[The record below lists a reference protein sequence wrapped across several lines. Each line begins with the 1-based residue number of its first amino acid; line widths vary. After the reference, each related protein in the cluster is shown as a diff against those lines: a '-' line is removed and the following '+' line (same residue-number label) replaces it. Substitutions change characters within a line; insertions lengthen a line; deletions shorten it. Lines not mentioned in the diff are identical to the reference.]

1 MKPKEKEL
9 LSLLYQNQN
18 RFLTGRELAQALHIS
33 ERTVRSYIRRMEPV
47 ITENGGEILAKQG
60 NGYRLLLRRPV
71 QFAVLAGTPGTE
83 TTRKT
88 AQTPDSAQERR
99 RYLMQRLLLNGET
112 LQAEET
118 AERLYVSTSTLK
130 KELYQLRGML
140 DEYGLVFD
148 SGPAGISIHGD
159 ETSKR
164 ALIRLYV
171 STSTLKKE
179 LYQLRGMLDEYGLV
193 FDSGPAGISIHG
205 DETSKRALIMDYFFR
220 SSTFNSI
227 QEYMDH
233 SGYFDDIPT
242 EQLLRMVLDESRQFG
257 IRLSDIMV
265 QNVLLHLALSVKRM
279 QAGLRPEHAVLP
291 PAFEQSSEYQASSAI
306 FRRLSGMTGGEY
318 PAEEVSYLAL
328 HLSGKGSW
336 ATRQPAQGEHLEQE
350 VKTVLSQLAEDDV
363 MQLDED
369 PQLVSSLLEHL
380 RPMVV
385 RLMRGLPQ
393 KNPLTQDI
401 LRDQPDLMK
410 VIRKYFGAMPCLR
423 RYDIDDDEW
432 AYLALHI
439 MAALERQKEKRKLQ
453 VLVVCAT
460 GYGSSQLLKSR
471 LMKHFSDSLYLALHI
486 MAALERQKEKRKLQV
501 LVVCATGYGSSQ
513 LLKSRLMKHFSD
525 SLHIVTETGYYEMSD
540 DILQGIDLIISS
552 VNIGPVIFGVP
563 FIHVSVFLGEEDV
576 QNIQRFD
583 DILQGIDLI
592 ISSVNIGP
600 VIFGVPFIH
609 VSVFLG
615 EEDVQNIQRFIDQ
628 EKAGPEK
635 KEPAAARPAS
645 KSQKEIFDCYFSEED
660 FRVYK
665 GHPERDQVLS
675 DLVETLACY
684 EKDSFADHMREQIR
698 LRSQMGSLVFSDTIA
713 VPHPA
718 VPLSKVARLAL
729 ALIPEGMY
737 WNESHPAIRFVFL
750 MSPSY
755 VENRNLPKVTG
766 AIVSLMEEPVLQEQI
781 LQEQSESHPAI
792 RFVFLMSP
800 SYVENRNLP
809 KVTGAIVSLMEEP
822 VLQEQILQEQSFD
835 VFGRILGSLI
845 ETA

>member
-118 AERLYVSTSTLK
+118 AE
-130 KELYQLRGML
+130 Q
-140 DEYGLVFD
+140 
-148 SGPAGISIHGD
+148 
-159 ETSKR
+159 
-164 ALIRLYV
+164 LYV

-471 LMKHFSDSLYLALHI
+471 LMKHFSDSL
-486 MAALERQKEKRKLQV
+486 
-501 LVVCATGYGSSQ
+501 
-513 LLKSRLMKHFSD
+513 
-525 SLHIVTETGYYEMSD
+525 HIVTETGYYEMS
-540 DILQGIDLIISS
+540 
-552 VNIGPVIFGVP
+552 
-563 FIHVSVFLGEEDV
+563 
-576 QNIQRFD
+576 D

-781 LQEQSESHPAI
+781 LQEQS
-792 RFVFLMSP
+792 
-800 SYVENRNLP
+800 
-809 KVTGAIVSLMEEP
+809 
-822 VLQEQILQEQSFD
+822 FD

>member
-47 ITENGGEILAKQG
+47 ITENGGGILAKQG

-99 RYLMQRLLLNGET
+99 RYLMQHLLLNGET

-118 AERLYVSTSTLK
+118 AE
-130 KELYQLRGML
+130 
-140 DEYGLVFD
+140 
-148 SGPAGISIHGD
+148 
-159 ETSKR
+159 
-164 ALIRLYV
+164 RLYV

-471 LMKHFSDSLYLALHI
+471 LMKHFSDSL
-486 MAALERQKEKRKLQV
+486 
-501 LVVCATGYGSSQ
+501 
-513 LLKSRLMKHFSD
+513 
-525 SLHIVTETGYYEMSD
+525 HIVTETGYYEMSD

-576 QNIQRFD
+576 QNIQRF
-583 DILQGIDLI
+583 ID
-592 ISSVNIGP
+592 
-600 VIFGVPFIH
+600 H
-609 VSVFLG
+609 
-615 EEDVQNIQRFIDQ
+615 

-781 LQEQSESHPAI
+781 LQEQS
-792 RFVFLMSP
+792 
-800 SYVENRNLP
+800 
-809 KVTGAIVSLMEEP
+809 
-822 VLQEQILQEQSFD
+822 FD

>member
-164 ALIRLYV
+164 ALI
-171 STSTLKKE
+171 
-179 LYQLRGMLDEYGLV
+179 
-193 FDSGPAGISIHG
+193 
-205 DETSKRALIMDYFFR
+205 MDYFFR

-257 IRLSDIMV
+257 IRLS
-265 QNVLLHLALSVKRM
+265 
-279 QAGLRPEHAVLP
+279 
-291 PAFEQSSEYQASSAI
+291 
-306 FRRLSGMTGGEY
+306 GMTGGEY
-318 PAEEVSYLAL
+318 PAEEVCYLAL

-471 LMKHFSDSLYLALHI
+471 LMKHFSDSL
-486 MAALERQKEKRKLQV
+486 
-501 LVVCATGYGSSQ
+501 
-513 LLKSRLMKHFSD
+513 
-525 SLHIVTETGYYEMSD
+525 HIVTETGYYEMS
-540 DILQGIDLIISS
+540 
-552 VNIGPVIFGVP
+552 
-563 FIHVSVFLGEEDV
+563 
-576 QNIQRFD
+576 D

-781 LQEQSESHPAI
+781 LQEQS
-792 RFVFLMSP
+792 
-800 SYVENRNLP
+800 
-809 KVTGAIVSLMEEP
+809 
-822 VLQEQILQEQSFD
+822 FD

>member
-1 MKPKEKEL
+1 
-9 LSLLYQNQN
+9 
-18 RFLTGRELAQALHIS
+18 
-33 ERTVRSYIRRMEPV
+33 
-47 ITENGGEILAKQG
+47 
-60 NGYRLLLRRPV
+60 
-71 QFAVLAGTPGTE
+71 
-83 TTRKT
+83 
-88 AQTPDSAQERR
+88 
-99 RYLMQRLLLNGET
+99 
-112 LQAEET
+112 
-118 AERLYVSTSTLK
+118 
-130 KELYQLRGML
+130 
-140 DEYGLVFD
+140 
-148 SGPAGISIHGD
+148 
-159 ETSKR
+159 
-164 ALIRLYV
+164 
-171 STSTLKKE
+171 
-179 LYQLRGMLDEYGLV
+179 
-193 FDSGPAGISIHG
+193 
-205 DETSKRALIMDYFFR
+205 
-220 SSTFNSI
+220 
-227 QEYMDH
+227 MDH

-471 LMKHFSDSLYLALHI
+471 LMKHFSDSL
-486 MAALERQKEKRKLQV
+486 
-501 LVVCATGYGSSQ
+501 
-513 LLKSRLMKHFSD
+513 
-525 SLHIVTETGYYEMSD
+525 HIVTETGYYEMS
-540 DILQGIDLIISS
+540 
-552 VNIGPVIFGVP
+552 
-563 FIHVSVFLGEEDV
+563 
-576 QNIQRFD
+576 D

-675 DLVETLACY
+675 DLVETLA
-684 EKDSFADHMREQIR
+684 
-698 LRSQMGSLVFSDTIA
+698 
-713 VPHPA
+713 
-718 VPLSKVARLAL
+718 
-729 ALIPEGMY
+729 
-737 WNESHPAIRFVFL
+737 
-750 MSPSY
+750 
-755 VENRNLPKVTG
+755 
-766 AIVSLMEEPVLQEQI
+766 
-781 LQEQSESHPAI
+781 
-792 RFVFLMSP
+792 
-800 SYVENRNLP
+800 
-809 KVTGAIVSLMEEP
+809 
-822 VLQEQILQEQSFD
+822 
-835 VFGRILGSLI
+835 
-845 ETA
+845 

>member
-118 AERLYVSTSTLK
+118 AE
-130 KELYQLRGML
+130 
-140 DEYGLVFD
+140 
-148 SGPAGISIHGD
+148 
-159 ETSKR
+159 
-164 ALIRLYV
+164 RLYV

-471 LMKHFSDSLYLALHI
+471 LMKHFSDSL
-486 MAALERQKEKRKLQV
+486 
-501 LVVCATGYGSSQ
+501 
-513 LLKSRLMKHFSD
+513 
-525 SLHIVTETGYYEMSD
+525 HIVTETGYYEMSD
-540 DILQGIDLIISS
+540 DILQGS
-552 VNIGPVIFGVP
+552 
-563 FIHVSVFLGEEDV
+563 
-576 QNIQRFD
+576 
-583 DILQGIDLI
+583 DLI

-781 LQEQSESHPAI
+781 LQEQS
-792 RFVFLMSP
+792 
-800 SYVENRNLP
+800 
-809 KVTGAIVSLMEEP
+809 
-822 VLQEQILQEQSFD
+822 FD

>member
-118 AERLYVSTSTLK
+118 AE
-130 KELYQLRGML
+130 
-140 DEYGLVFD
+140 
-148 SGPAGISIHGD
+148 
-159 ETSKR
+159 
-164 ALIRLYV
+164 RLYV

-350 VKTVLSQLAEDDV
+350 VKTVLSQLAEADV

-471 LMKHFSDSLYLALHI
+471 LMKHFSDSL
-486 MAALERQKEKRKLQV
+486 
-501 LVVCATGYGSSQ
+501 
-513 LLKSRLMKHFSD
+513 
-525 SLHIVTETGYYEMSD
+525 HIVTETGYYEMS
-540 DILQGIDLIISS
+540 
-552 VNIGPVIFGVP
+552 
-563 FIHVSVFLGEEDV
+563 
-576 QNIQRFD
+576 D

-781 LQEQSESHPAI
+781 LQEQS
-792 RFVFLMSP
+792 
-800 SYVENRNLP
+800 
-809 KVTGAIVSLMEEP
+809 
-822 VLQEQILQEQSFD
+822 FD

>member
-1 MKPKEKEL
+1 MTGTRRVKPKEKEL

-118 AERLYVSTSTLK
+118 AE
-130 KELYQLRGML
+130 
-140 DEYGLVFD
+140 
-148 SGPAGISIHGD
+148 
-159 ETSKR
+159 
-164 ALIRLYV
+164 RLYV

-410 VIRKYFGAMPCLR
+410 VIRKYFGAMPSLR

-471 LMKHFSDSLYLALHI
+471 LMKHFSDSL
-486 MAALERQKEKRKLQV
+486 
-501 LVVCATGYGSSQ
+501 
-513 LLKSRLMKHFSD
+513 
-525 SLHIVTETGYYEMSD
+525 HIVTETGYYEMS
-540 DILQGIDLIISS
+540 
-552 VNIGPVIFGVP
+552 
-563 FIHVSVFLGEEDV
+563 
-576 QNIQRFD
+576 D

-781 LQEQSESHPAI
+781 LQEQS
-792 RFVFLMSP
+792 
-800 SYVENRNLP
+800 
-809 KVTGAIVSLMEEP
+809 
-822 VLQEQILQEQSFD
+822 FD

>member
-118 AERLYVSTSTLK
+118 AE
-130 KELYQLRGML
+130 
-140 DEYGLVFD
+140 
-148 SGPAGISIHGD
+148 
-159 ETSKR
+159 
-164 ALIRLYV
+164 RLYV

-471 LMKHFSDSLYLALHI
+471 LMKHFSDSL
-486 MAALERQKEKRKLQV
+486 
-501 LVVCATGYGSSQ
+501 
-513 LLKSRLMKHFSD
+513 
-525 SLHIVTETGYYEMSD
+525 HIVTETGYYEMS
-540 DILQGIDLIISS
+540 
-552 VNIGPVIFGVP
+552 
-563 FIHVSVFLGEEDV
+563 
-576 QNIQRFD
+576 D

-665 GHPERDQVLS
+665 G
-675 DLVETLACY
+675 
-684 EKDSFADHMREQIR
+684 
-698 LRSQMGSLVFSDTIA
+698 
-713 VPHPA
+713 
-718 VPLSKVARLAL
+718 
-729 ALIPEGMY
+729 
-737 WNESHPAIRFVFL
+737 
-750 MSPSY
+750 
-755 VENRNLPKVTG
+755 
-766 AIVSLMEEPVLQEQI
+766 
-781 LQEQSESHPAI
+781 
-792 RFVFLMSP
+792 
-800 SYVENRNLP
+800 
-809 KVTGAIVSLMEEP
+809 
-822 VLQEQILQEQSFD
+822 
-835 VFGRILGSLI
+835 
-845 ETA
+845 

>member
-1 MKPKEKEL
+1 
-9 LSLLYQNQN
+9 
-18 RFLTGRELAQALHIS
+18 
-33 ERTVRSYIRRMEPV
+33 
-47 ITENGGEILAKQG
+47 
-60 NGYRLLLRRPV
+60 
-71 QFAVLAGTPGTE
+71 
-83 TTRKT
+83 
-88 AQTPDSAQERR
+88 
-99 RYLMQRLLLNGET
+99 
-112 LQAEET
+112 
-118 AERLYVSTSTLK
+118 
-130 KELYQLRGML
+130 
-140 DEYGLVFD
+140 
-148 SGPAGISIHGD
+148 
-159 ETSKR
+159 
-164 ALIRLYV
+164 
-171 STSTLKKE
+171 
-179 LYQLRGMLDEYGLV
+179 
-193 FDSGPAGISIHG
+193 
-205 DETSKRALIMDYFFR
+205 MDYFFR

-318 PAEEVSYLAL
+318 PAEEVCYLAL

-471 LMKHFSDSLYLALHI
+471 LMKHFSDSL
-486 MAALERQKEKRKLQV
+486 
-501 LVVCATGYGSSQ
+501 
-513 LLKSRLMKHFSD
+513 
-525 SLHIVTETGYYEMSD
+525 HIVTETGYYEMS
-540 DILQGIDLIISS
+540 
-552 VNIGPVIFGVP
+552 
-563 FIHVSVFLGEEDV
+563 
-576 QNIQRFD
+576 D

-781 LQEQSESHPAI
+781 LQEQS
-792 RFVFLMSP
+792 
-800 SYVENRNLP
+800 
-809 KVTGAIVSLMEEP
+809 
-822 VLQEQILQEQSFD
+822 FD

>member
-118 AERLYVSTSTLK
+118 AE
-130 KELYQLRGML
+130 
-140 DEYGLVFD
+140 
-148 SGPAGISIHGD
+148 
-159 ETSKR
+159 
-164 ALIRLYV
+164 RLYV

-369 PQLVSSLLEHL
+369 PQLVSSVLEHL

-471 LMKHFSDSLYLALHI
+471 LMKHFSDSL
-486 MAALERQKEKRKLQV
+486 
-501 LVVCATGYGSSQ
+501 
-513 LLKSRLMKHFSD
+513 
-525 SLHIVTETGYYEMSD
+525 HIVTETGYYEMS
-540 DILQGIDLIISS
+540 
-552 VNIGPVIFGVP
+552 
-563 FIHVSVFLGEEDV
+563 
-576 QNIQRFD
+576 D

-781 LQEQSESHPAI
+781 LQEQS
-792 RFVFLMSP
+792 
-800 SYVENRNLP
+800 
-809 KVTGAIVSLMEEP
+809 
-822 VLQEQILQEQSFD
+822 FD

>member
-112 LQAEET
+112 LQAEEP
-118 AERLYVSTSTLK
+118 AE
-130 KELYQLRGML
+130 
-140 DEYGLVFD
+140 
-148 SGPAGISIHGD
+148 
-159 ETSKR
+159 
-164 ALIRLYV
+164 RLYV

-318 PAEEVSYLAL
+318 PAEEVCYLAL

-471 LMKHFSDSLYLALHI
+471 LMKHFSDSL
-486 MAALERQKEKRKLQV
+486 
-501 LVVCATGYGSSQ
+501 
-513 LLKSRLMKHFSD
+513 
-525 SLHIVTETGYYEMSD
+525 HIVTETGYYEMS
-540 DILQGIDLIISS
+540 
-552 VNIGPVIFGVP
+552 
-563 FIHVSVFLGEEDV
+563 
-576 QNIQRFD
+576 D

-781 LQEQSESHPAI
+781 LQEQS
-792 RFVFLMSP
+792 
-800 SYVENRNLP
+800 
-809 KVTGAIVSLMEEP
+809 
-822 VLQEQILQEQSFD
+822 FD

>member
-118 AERLYVSTSTLK
+118 AE
-130 KELYQLRGML
+130 
-140 DEYGLVFD
+140 
-148 SGPAGISIHGD
+148 
-159 ETSKR
+159 
-164 ALIRLYV
+164 RLYV

-471 LMKHFSDSLYLALHI
+471 LMKHFSDSL
-486 MAALERQKEKRKLQV
+486 
-501 LVVCATGYGSSQ
+501 
-513 LLKSRLMKHFSD
+513 
-525 SLHIVTETGYYEMSD
+525 HIVTETGYYEMSD

-576 QNIQRFD
+576 QNIQRF
-583 DILQGIDLI
+583 IY
-592 ISSVNIGP
+592 
-600 VIFGVPFIH
+600 
-609 VSVFLG
+609 
-615 EEDVQNIQRFIDQ
+615 Q

-781 LQEQSESHPAI
+781 LQEQS
-792 RFVFLMSP
+792 
-800 SYVENRNLP
+800 
-809 KVTGAIVSLMEEP
+809 
-822 VLQEQILQEQSFD
+822 FD
-835 VFGRILGSLI
+835 VFGRILGSLT

>member
-118 AERLYVSTSTLK
+118 AE
-130 KELYQLRGML
+130 
-140 DEYGLVFD
+140 
-148 SGPAGISIHGD
+148 
-159 ETSKR
+159 
-164 ALIRLYV
+164 RLYV

-471 LMKHFSDSLYLALHI
+471 LMKHFSDSL
-486 MAALERQKEKRKLQV
+486 
-501 LVVCATGYGSSQ
+501 
-513 LLKSRLMKHFSD
+513 
-525 SLHIVTETGYYEMSD
+525 HIVTETGYYEMSD

-576 QNIQRFD
+576 QNIQRF
-583 DILQGIDLI
+583 
-592 ISSVNIGP
+592 
-600 VIFGVPFIH
+600 
-609 VSVFLG
+609 
-615 EEDVQNIQRFIDQ
+615 IDQ
-628 EKAGPEK
+628 EKVGPEK

-781 LQEQSESHPAI
+781 LQEQS
-792 RFVFLMSP
+792 
-800 SYVENRNLP
+800 
-809 KVTGAIVSLMEEP
+809 
-822 VLQEQILQEQSFD
+822 FD

>member
-99 RYLMQRLLLNGET
+99 RYLMQHLLLNGET

-118 AERLYVSTSTLK
+118 AE
-130 KELYQLRGML
+130 
-140 DEYGLVFD
+140 
-148 SGPAGISIHGD
+148 
-159 ETSKR
+159 
-164 ALIRLYV
+164 RLYV

-393 KNPLTQDI
+393 KNSLTQNI

-471 LMKHFSDSLYLALHI
+471 LMKHFSDSL
-486 MAALERQKEKRKLQV
+486 
-501 LVVCATGYGSSQ
+501 
-513 LLKSRLMKHFSD
+513 
-525 SLHIVTETGYYEMSD
+525 HIVTETGYYEMS
-540 DILQGIDLIISS
+540 
-552 VNIGPVIFGVP
+552 
-563 FIHVSVFLGEEDV
+563 
-576 QNIQRFD
+576 D

-781 LQEQSESHPAI
+781 LQEQS
-792 RFVFLMSP
+792 
-800 SYVENRNLP
+800 
-809 KVTGAIVSLMEEP
+809 
-822 VLQEQILQEQSFD
+822 FD

>member
-118 AERLYVSTSTLK
+118 AE
-130 KELYQLRGML
+130 
-140 DEYGLVFD
+140 
-148 SGPAGISIHGD
+148 
-159 ETSKR
+159 
-164 ALIRLYV
+164 RLYV

-380 RPMVV
+380 HPMVV

-393 KNPLTQDI
+393 KKPLTQDI

-410 VIRKYFGAMPCLR
+410 VIRKYFGAMPSLR

-432 AYLALHI
+432 AYLALH
-439 MAALERQKEKRKLQ
+439 
-453 VLVVCAT
+453 V
-460 GYGSSQLLKSR
+460 
-471 LMKHFSDSLYLALHI
+471 

-525 SLHIVTETGYYEMSD
+525 SLHIVTETGYYEMS
-540 DILQGIDLIISS
+540 
-552 VNIGPVIFGVP
+552 
-563 FIHVSVFLGEEDV
+563 
-576 QNIQRFD
+576 D

-781 LQEQSESHPAI
+781 LQEQS
-792 RFVFLMSP
+792 
-800 SYVENRNLP
+800 
-809 KVTGAIVSLMEEP
+809 
-822 VLQEQILQEQSFD
+822 FD

>member
-1 MKPKEKEL
+1 VKPKEKEL

-99 RYLMQRLLLNGET
+99 RNLMQRLLLNGET

-118 AERLYVSTSTLK
+118 AE
-130 KELYQLRGML
+130 
-140 DEYGLVFD
+140 
-148 SGPAGISIHGD
+148 
-159 ETSKR
+159 
-164 ALIRLYV
+164 RLYV

-318 PAEEVSYLAL
+318 PAEEVCYLAL

-471 LMKHFSDSLYLALHI
+471 LMKHFSDSL
-486 MAALERQKEKRKLQV
+486 
-501 LVVCATGYGSSQ
+501 
-513 LLKSRLMKHFSD
+513 
-525 SLHIVTETGYYEMSD
+525 HIVTETGYYEMS
-540 DILQGIDLIISS
+540 
-552 VNIGPVIFGVP
+552 
-563 FIHVSVFLGEEDV
+563 
-576 QNIQRFD
+576 D

-781 LQEQSESHPAI
+781 LQEQS
-792 RFVFLMSP
+792 
-800 SYVENRNLP
+800 
-809 KVTGAIVSLMEEP
+809 
-822 VLQEQILQEQSFD
+822 FD

>member
-1 MKPKEKEL
+1 MEPKEKEL

-118 AERLYVSTSTLK
+118 AE
-130 KELYQLRGML
+130 
-140 DEYGLVFD
+140 
-148 SGPAGISIHGD
+148 
-159 ETSKR
+159 
-164 ALIRLYV
+164 RLYV

-471 LMKHFSDSLYLALHI
+471 LMKHFSDSL
-486 MAALERQKEKRKLQV
+486 
-501 LVVCATGYGSSQ
+501 
-513 LLKSRLMKHFSD
+513 
-525 SLHIVTETGYYEMSD
+525 HIVTETGYYEMSD
-540 DILQGIDLIISS
+540 DILQGS
-552 VNIGPVIFGVP
+552 
-563 FIHVSVFLGEEDV
+563 
-576 QNIQRFD
+576 
-583 DILQGIDLI
+583 DLI

-781 LQEQSESHPAI
+781 LQEQS
-792 RFVFLMSP
+792 
-800 SYVENRNLP
+800 
-809 KVTGAIVSLMEEP
+809 
-822 VLQEQILQEQSFD
+822 FD

>member
-118 AERLYVSTSTLK
+118 AE
-130 KELYQLRGML
+130 
-140 DEYGLVFD
+140 
-148 SGPAGISIHGD
+148 
-159 ETSKR
+159 
-164 ALIRLYV
+164 RLYV

-380 RPMVV
+380 HPMVV

-410 VIRKYFGAMPCLR
+410 VIRKYFGAMPSLR

-432 AYLALHI
+432 AYLALH
-439 MAALERQKEKRKLQ
+439 
-453 VLVVCAT
+453 V
-460 GYGSSQLLKSR
+460 
-471 LMKHFSDSLYLALHI
+471 

-525 SLHIVTETGYYEMSD
+525 SLHIVTETGYYEMS
-540 DILQGIDLIISS
+540 
-552 VNIGPVIFGVP
+552 
-563 FIHVSVFLGEEDV
+563 
-576 QNIQRFD
+576 D

-781 LQEQSESHPAI
+781 LQEQS
-792 RFVFLMSP
+792 
-800 SYVENRNLP
+800 
-809 KVTGAIVSLMEEP
+809 
-822 VLQEQILQEQSFD
+822 FD

>member
-118 AERLYVSTSTLK
+118 AE
-130 KELYQLRGML
+130 
-140 DEYGLVFD
+140 
-148 SGPAGISIHGD
+148 
-159 ETSKR
+159 
-164 ALIRLYV
+164 RLYV

-410 VIRKYFGAMPCLR
+410 VIRKYFGATPCLR

-471 LMKHFSDSLYLALHI
+471 LMKHFSDSL
-486 MAALERQKEKRKLQV
+486 
-501 LVVCATGYGSSQ
+501 
-513 LLKSRLMKHFSD
+513 
-525 SLHIVTETGYYEMSD
+525 HIVTETGYYEMS
-540 DILQGIDLIISS
+540 
-552 VNIGPVIFGVP
+552 
-563 FIHVSVFLGEEDV
+563 
-576 QNIQRFD
+576 D

-781 LQEQSESHPAI
+781 LQEQS
-792 RFVFLMSP
+792 
-800 SYVENRNLP
+800 
-809 KVTGAIVSLMEEP
+809 
-822 VLQEQILQEQSFD
+822 FD

>member
-164 ALIRLYV
+164 ALI
-171 STSTLKKE
+171 
-179 LYQLRGMLDEYGLV
+179 
-193 FDSGPAGISIHG
+193 
-205 DETSKRALIMDYFFR
+205 MDYFFR

-279 QAGLRPEHAVLP
+279 QAGLRPEHTVLP

-401 LRDQPDLMK
+401 LRDQPELMK

-471 LMKHFSDSLYLALHI
+471 LMKHFSDSL
-486 MAALERQKEKRKLQV
+486 
-501 LVVCATGYGSSQ
+501 
-513 LLKSRLMKHFSD
+513 
-525 SLHIVTETGYYEMSD
+525 HIVTETGYYEMS
-540 DILQGIDLIISS
+540 
-552 VNIGPVIFGVP
+552 
-563 FIHVSVFLGEEDV
+563 
-576 QNIQRFD
+576 D

-781 LQEQSESHPAI
+781 LQEQS
-792 RFVFLMSP
+792 
-800 SYVENRNLP
+800 
-809 KVTGAIVSLMEEP
+809 
-822 VLQEQILQEQSFD
+822 FD

>member
-118 AERLYVSTSTLK
+118 AE
-130 KELYQLRGML
+130 
-140 DEYGLVFD
+140 
-148 SGPAGISIHGD
+148 
-159 ETSKR
+159 
-164 ALIRLYV
+164 RLYV

-453 VLVVCAT
+453 VLVIC
-460 GYGSSQLLKSR
+460 S
-471 LMKHFSDSLYLALHI
+471 
-486 MAALERQKEKRKLQV
+486 
-501 LVVCATGYGSSQ
+501 TGYGSSQ

-525 SLHIVTETGYYEMSD
+525 SLHIVTETGYYEMS
-540 DILQGIDLIISS
+540 
-552 VNIGPVIFGVP
+552 
-563 FIHVSVFLGEEDV
+563 
-576 QNIQRFD
+576 D

-781 LQEQSESHPAI
+781 LQEQS
-792 RFVFLMSP
+792 
-800 SYVENRNLP
+800 
-809 KVTGAIVSLMEEP
+809 
-822 VLQEQILQEQSFD
+822 FD

>member
-118 AERLYVSTSTLK
+118 AE
-130 KELYQLRGML
+130 
-140 DEYGLVFD
+140 
-148 SGPAGISIHGD
+148 
-159 ETSKR
+159 
-164 ALIRLYV
+164 RLYV

-471 LMKHFSDSLYLALHI
+471 LMKHFSDSL
-486 MAALERQKEKRKLQV
+486 
-501 LVVCATGYGSSQ
+501 
-513 LLKSRLMKHFSD
+513 
-525 SLHIVTETGYYEMSD
+525 HIVTETGYYEMSD
-540 DILQGIDLIISS
+540 G
-552 VNIGPVIFGVP
+552 
-563 FIHVSVFLGEEDV
+563 
-576 QNIQRFD
+576 
-583 DILQGIDLI
+583 ILQGIDLI

-781 LQEQSESHPAI
+781 LQEQS
-792 RFVFLMSP
+792 
-800 SYVENRNLP
+800 
-809 KVTGAIVSLMEEP
+809 
-822 VLQEQILQEQSFD
+822 FD

>member
-88 AQTPDSAQERR
+88 AQAPDSAQERR

-118 AERLYVSTSTLK
+118 AE
-130 KELYQLRGML
+130 
-140 DEYGLVFD
+140 
-148 SGPAGISIHGD
+148 
-159 ETSKR
+159 
-164 ALIRLYV
+164 RLYV

-471 LMKHFSDSLYLALHI
+471 LMKHFSDSL
-486 MAALERQKEKRKLQV
+486 
-501 LVVCATGYGSSQ
+501 
-513 LLKSRLMKHFSD
+513 
-525 SLHIVTETGYYEMSD
+525 HIVTETGYYEMSD
-540 DILQGIDLIISS
+540 DILQGS
-552 VNIGPVIFGVP
+552 
-563 FIHVSVFLGEEDV
+563 
-576 QNIQRFD
+576 
-583 DILQGIDLI
+583 DLI

-781 LQEQSESHPAI
+781 LQEQS
-792 RFVFLMSP
+792 
-800 SYVENRNLP
+800 
-809 KVTGAIVSLMEEP
+809 
-822 VLQEQILQEQSFD
+822 FD

>member
-118 AERLYVSTSTLK
+118 AE
-130 KELYQLRGML
+130 
-140 DEYGLVFD
+140 
-148 SGPAGISIHGD
+148 
-159 ETSKR
+159 
-164 ALIRLYV
+164 RLYV

-471 LMKHFSDSLYLALHI
+471 LMKHFSDSL
-486 MAALERQKEKRKLQV
+486 
-501 LVVCATGYGSSQ
+501 
-513 LLKSRLMKHFSD
+513 
-525 SLHIVTETGYYEMSD
+525 HIVTETGYYEMSD

-576 QNIQRFD
+576 QNIQRF
-583 DILQGIDLI
+583 
-592 ISSVNIGP
+592 
-600 VIFGVPFIH
+600 
-609 VSVFLG
+609 
-615 EEDVQNIQRFIDQ
+615 IDQ
-628 EKAGPEK
+628 EKAGSEK

-781 LQEQSESHPAI
+781 LQEQS
-792 RFVFLMSP
+792 
-800 SYVENRNLP
+800 
-809 KVTGAIVSLMEEP
+809 
-822 VLQEQILQEQSFD
+822 FD

>member
-9 LSLLYQNQN
+9 LSQLYQNQN
-18 RFLTGRELAQALHIS
+18 RYLTARELAEVLHIS
-33 ERTVRSYIRRMEPV
+33 ERTVRTYIRRMESEV
-47 ITENGGEILAKQG
+47 SQNGGEILARQG
-60 NGYRLLLRRPV
+60 NGYRLVLKRPV

-83 TTRKT
+83 TVHR
-88 AQTPDSAQERR
+88 QPDVPDSSQERR
-99 RYLMQRLLLNGET
+99 RYLMQRMLLDGEK
-112 LQAEET
+112 LDLEDT
-118 AERLYVSTSTLK
+118 AALLYVSTGTLK
-130 KELYQLRGML
+130 KEMTQLRGL
-140 DEYGLVFD
+140 LEEYSLSLETDREGA
-148 SGPAGISIHGD
+148 SIAG
-159 ETSKR
+159 E
-164 ALIRLYV
+164 
-171 STSTLKKE
+171 
-179 LYQLRGMLDEYGLV
+179 
-193 FDSGPAGISIHG
+193 
-205 DETSKRALIMDYFFR
+205 ETSKRALIMDYFFR
-220 SSTFNSI
+220 SSSFSSI

-242 EQLLRMVLDESRQFG
+242 EQMLRLILDESRQFG
-257 IRLSDIMV
+257 IRLSDVTV
-265 QNVLLHLALSVKRM
+265 QNALLHLALSVKRM
-279 QAGLRPEHAVLP
+279 QAGLKPEAAIMTP
-291 PAFEQSSEYQASSAI
+291 GFEESLEYQAARAI
-306 FRRLSGMTGGEY
+306 FRRLSGMIDGEF
-318 PAEEVSYLAL
+318 PPEEISYLAL
-328 HLSGKGSW
+328 HLAGKGTWKDYS
-336 ATRQPAQGEHLEQE
+336 TGSQPQDLEQE
-350 VKTVLSQLAEDDV
+350 AITVLRQLAEDDV
-363 MQLDED
+363 MQLDGD
-369 PQLVSSLLEHL
+369 QQLISSLLEHL
-380 RPMVV
+380 RPMTV
-385 RLMRGLPQ
+385 RLQRGLPQ
-393 KNPLTQDI
+393 KNPLTEAI
-401 LRDQPDLMK
+401 VRDEPELMK
-410 VIRKYFGAMPCLR
+410 IIRKYFGAMPSLR

-432 AYLALHI
+432 AYLALHV
-439 MAALERQKEKRKLQ
+439 MAALERQKEKK
-453 VLVVCAT
+453 
-460 GYGSSQLLKSR
+460 
-471 LMKHFSDSLYLALHI
+471 
-486 MAALERQKEKRKLQV
+486 KLQV

-563 FIHVSVFLGEEDV
+563 FIHVSVFL
-576 QNIQRFD
+576 
-583 DILQGIDLI
+583 
-592 ISSVNIGP
+592 S
-600 VIFGVPFIH
+600 
-609 VSVFLG
+609 

-729 ALIPEGMY
+729 ALILEGMY
-737 WNESHPAIRFVFL
+737 WN
-750 MSPSY
+750 
-755 VENRNLPKVTG
+755 
-766 AIVSLMEEPVLQEQI
+766 
-781 LQEQSESHPAI
+781 ESHPAI

>member
-118 AERLYVSTSTLK
+118 AE
-130 KELYQLRGML
+130 
-140 DEYGLVFD
+140 
-148 SGPAGISIHGD
+148 
-159 ETSKR
+159 
-164 ALIRLYV
+164 RLYV

-471 LMKHFSDSLYLALHI
+471 LMKHFSDSL
-486 MAALERQKEKRKLQV
+486 
-501 LVVCATGYGSSQ
+501 
-513 LLKSRLMKHFSD
+513 
-525 SLHIVTETGYYEMSD
+525 HIVTETGYYEMSD

-552 VNIGPVIFGVP
+552 M
-563 FIHVSVFLGEEDV
+563 
-576 QNIQRFD
+576 
-583 DILQGIDLI
+583 
-592 ISSVNIGP
+592 NIGP

-755 VENRNLPKVTG
+755 VENWNLP
-766 AIVSLMEEPVLQEQI
+766 E
-781 LQEQSESHPAI
+781 
-792 RFVFLMSP
+792 
-800 SYVENRNLP
+800 
-809 KVTGAIVSLMEEP
+809 VTGAIVSLMEEP

>member
-118 AERLYVSTSTLK
+118 AERLY
-130 KELYQLRGML
+130 
-140 DEYGLVFD
+140 
-148 SGPAGISIHGD
+148 I
-159 ETSKR
+159 
-164 ALIRLYV
+164 

-336 ATRQPAQGEHLEQE
+336 ATRQPAHGEHLEQE

-471 LMKHFSDSLYLALHI
+471 LMKHFSDSL
-486 MAALERQKEKRKLQV
+486 
-501 LVVCATGYGSSQ
+501 
-513 LLKSRLMKHFSD
+513 
-525 SLHIVTETGYYEMSD
+525 HIVTETGYYEMSD
-540 DILQGIDLIISS
+540 DILQGS
-552 VNIGPVIFGVP
+552 
-563 FIHVSVFLGEEDV
+563 
-576 QNIQRFD
+576 
-583 DILQGIDLI
+583 DLI

-781 LQEQSESHPAI
+781 LQEQS
-792 RFVFLMSP
+792 
-800 SYVENRNLP
+800 
-809 KVTGAIVSLMEEP
+809 
-822 VLQEQILQEQSFD
+822 FD

>member
-159 ETSKR
+159 ETSK
-164 ALIRLYV
+164 
-171 STSTLKKE
+171 
-179 LYQLRGMLDEYGLV
+179 Q
-193 FDSGPAGISIHG
+193 
-205 DETSKRALIMDYFFR
+205 ALIMDYFFR

-279 QAGLRPEHAVLP
+279 QAGLRSEHAVLP

-471 LMKHFSDSLYLALHI
+471 LMKHFSDSL
-486 MAALERQKEKRKLQV
+486 
-501 LVVCATGYGSSQ
+501 
-513 LLKSRLMKHFSD
+513 
-525 SLHIVTETGYYEMSD
+525 HIVTETGYYEMS
-540 DILQGIDLIISS
+540 
-552 VNIGPVIFGVP
+552 
-563 FIHVSVFLGEEDV
+563 
-576 QNIQRFD
+576 D

-781 LQEQSESHPAI
+781 LQEQS
-792 RFVFLMSP
+792 
-800 SYVENRNLP
+800 
-809 KVTGAIVSLMEEP
+809 
-822 VLQEQILQEQSFD
+822 FD

>member
-99 RYLMQRLLLNGET
+99 RYLMQHLLLNGET

-118 AERLYVSTSTLK
+118 AERLY
-130 KELYQLRGML
+130 
-140 DEYGLVFD
+140 
-148 SGPAGISIHGD
+148 I
-159 ETSKR
+159 
-164 ALIRLYV
+164 

-471 LMKHFSDSLYLALHI
+471 LMKHFSDSL
-486 MAALERQKEKRKLQV
+486 
-501 LVVCATGYGSSQ
+501 
-513 LLKSRLMKHFSD
+513 
-525 SLHIVTETGYYEMSD
+525 HIVTETGYYEMS
-540 DILQGIDLIISS
+540 
-552 VNIGPVIFGVP
+552 
-563 FIHVSVFLGEEDV
+563 
-576 QNIQRFD
+576 D

-675 DLVETLACY
+675 DLVETLA
-684 EKDSFADHMREQIR
+684 
-698 LRSQMGSLVFSDTIA
+698 
-713 VPHPA
+713 
-718 VPLSKVARLAL
+718 
-729 ALIPEGMY
+729 
-737 WNESHPAIRFVFL
+737 
-750 MSPSY
+750 
-755 VENRNLPKVTG
+755 
-766 AIVSLMEEPVLQEQI
+766 
-781 LQEQSESHPAI
+781 
-792 RFVFLMSP
+792 
-800 SYVENRNLP
+800 
-809 KVTGAIVSLMEEP
+809 
-822 VLQEQILQEQSFD
+822 
-835 VFGRILGSLI
+835 
-845 ETA
+845 

>member
-1 MKPKEKEL
+1 
-9 LSLLYQNQN
+9 
-18 RFLTGRELAQALHIS
+18 
-33 ERTVRSYIRRMEPV
+33 
-47 ITENGGEILAKQG
+47 
-60 NGYRLLLRRPV
+60 
-71 QFAVLAGTPGTE
+71 
-83 TTRKT
+83 
-88 AQTPDSAQERR
+88 
-99 RYLMQRLLLNGET
+99 
-112 LQAEET
+112 
-118 AERLYVSTSTLK
+118 
-130 KELYQLRGML
+130 
-140 DEYGLVFD
+140 
-148 SGPAGISIHGD
+148 
-159 ETSKR
+159 
-164 ALIRLYV
+164 
-171 STSTLKKE
+171 
-179 LYQLRGMLDEYGLV
+179 
-193 FDSGPAGISIHG
+193 
-205 DETSKRALIMDYFFR
+205 
-220 SSTFNSI
+220 
-227 QEYMDH
+227 MDH

-242 EQLLRMVLDESRQFG
+242 EQMLRLILDESRQFG
-257 IRLSDIMV
+257 IRLSDVTV
-265 QNVLLHLALSVKRM
+265 QNALLHLALSVKRM
-279 QAGLRPEHAVLP
+279 QAGLKPEAAIMTP
-291 PAFEQSSEYQASSAI
+291 GFEESLEYQAARAI
-306 FRRLSGMTGGEY
+306 FRRLSGMIDGEF
-318 PAEEVSYLAL
+318 PPEEISYLAL
-328 HLSGKGSW
+328 HLAGKGTWKDYS
-336 ATRQPAQGEHLEQE
+336 TGSQPQDLEQE
-350 VKTVLSQLAEDDV
+350 AITVLRQLAEDDV
-363 MQLDED
+363 MQLDGD
-369 PQLVSSLLEHL
+369 QQLISSLLEHL
-380 RPMVV
+380 RPMTV
-385 RLMRGLPQ
+385 RLQRGLPQ
-393 KNPLTQDI
+393 KNPLTEAI
-401 LRDQPDLMK
+401 VRDEPELMK
-410 VIRKYFGAMPCLR
+410 IIRKYFGAMPSLR

-432 AYLALHI
+432 AYLALHV
-439 MAALERQKEKRKLQ
+439 MAALERQKEKK
-453 VLVVCAT
+453 
-460 GYGSSQLLKSR
+460 
-471 LMKHFSDSLYLALHI
+471 
-486 MAALERQKEKRKLQV
+486 KLQV

-563 FIHVSVFLGEEDV
+563 FIHVSVFL
-576 QNIQRFD
+576 
-583 DILQGIDLI
+583 
-592 ISSVNIGP
+592 S
-600 VIFGVPFIH
+600 
-609 VSVFLG
+609 

-781 LQEQSESHPAI
+781 LQEQS
-792 RFVFLMSP
+792 
-800 SYVENRNLP
+800 
-809 KVTGAIVSLMEEP
+809 
-822 VLQEQILQEQSFD
+822 FD

>member
-1 MKPKEKEL
+1 MLK
-9 LSLLYQNQN
+9 
-18 RFLTGRELAQALHIS
+18 
-33 ERTVRSYIRRMEPV
+33 
-47 ITENGGEILAKQG
+47 
-60 NGYRLLLRRPV
+60 RPV

-83 TTRKT
+83 TVHR
-88 AQTPDSAQERR
+88 QPDVPDSSQERR
-99 RYLMQRLLLNGET
+99 RYLMQRMLLDGEK
-112 LQAEET
+112 LDLEDT
-118 AERLYVSTSTLK
+118 AALLYVSTGTLK
-130 KELYQLRGML
+130 KEMTQLRGL
-140 DEYGLVFD
+140 LEEYSLSLETDREGA
-148 SGPAGISIHGD
+148 SIAG
-159 ETSKR
+159 E
-164 ALIRLYV
+164 
-171 STSTLKKE
+171 
-179 LYQLRGMLDEYGLV
+179 
-193 FDSGPAGISIHG
+193 
-205 DETSKRALIMDYFFR
+205 ETSKRALIMDYFFR
-220 SSTFNSI
+220 SSSFSSI

-242 EQLLRMVLDESRQFG
+242 EQMLRLILDESRQFG
-257 IRLSDIMV
+257 IRLSDVTV
-265 QNVLLHLALSVKRM
+265 QNALLHLALSVKRM
-279 QAGLRPEHAVLP
+279 QAGLKPEAAIMTP
-291 PAFEQSSEYQASSAI
+291 GFEESLEYQAARAI
-306 FRRLSGMTGGEY
+306 FRRLSGMIDGEF
-318 PAEEVSYLAL
+318 PPEEISYLAL
-328 HLSGKGSW
+328 HLAGKGTWKDYS
-336 ATRQPAQGEHLEQE
+336 TGSQPQDLEQE
-350 VKTVLSQLAEDDV
+350 AITVLRQLAEDDV
-363 MQLDED
+363 MQLDGD
-369 PQLVSSLLEHL
+369 QQLISSLLEHL
-380 RPMVV
+380 RPMTV
-385 RLMRGLPQ
+385 RLQRGLPQ
-393 KNPLTQDI
+393 KNPLTEAI
-401 LRDQPDLMK
+401 VRDEPELMK
-410 VIRKYFGAMPCLR
+410 IIRKYFGAMPSLR

-432 AYLALHI
+432 AYLALHV
-439 MAALERQKEKRKLQ
+439 MAALERQKEKK
-453 VLVVCAT
+453 
-460 GYGSSQLLKSR
+460 
-471 LMKHFSDSLYLALHI
+471 
-486 MAALERQKEKRKLQV
+486 KLQV

-563 FIHVSVFLGEEDV
+563 FIHVSVFL
-576 QNIQRFD
+576 
-583 DILQGIDLI
+583 
-592 ISSVNIGP
+592 S
-600 VIFGVPFIH
+600 
-609 VSVFLG
+609 

-781 LQEQSESHPAI
+781 LQEQS
-792 RFVFLMSP
+792 
-800 SYVENRNLP
+800 
-809 KVTGAIVSLMEEP
+809 
-822 VLQEQILQEQSFD
+822 FD

>member
-88 AQTPDSAQERR
+88 EQTPDSAQERR

-118 AERLYVSTSTLK
+118 AE
-130 KELYQLRGML
+130 
-140 DEYGLVFD
+140 
-148 SGPAGISIHGD
+148 
-159 ETSKR
+159 
-164 ALIRLYV
+164 RLYV

-471 LMKHFSDSLYLALHI
+471 LMKHFSDSL
-486 MAALERQKEKRKLQV
+486 
-501 LVVCATGYGSSQ
+501 
-513 LLKSRLMKHFSD
+513 
-525 SLHIVTETGYYEMSD
+525 HIVTETGYYEMS
-540 DILQGIDLIISS
+540 
-552 VNIGPVIFGVP
+552 
-563 FIHVSVFLGEEDV
+563 
-576 QNIQRFD
+576 D

-781 LQEQSESHPAI
+781 LQEQS
-792 RFVFLMSP
+792 
-800 SYVENRNLP
+800 
-809 KVTGAIVSLMEEP
+809 
-822 VLQEQILQEQSFD
+822 FD

>member
-164 ALIRLYV
+164 ALI
-171 STSTLKKE
+171 
-179 LYQLRGMLDEYGLV
+179 
-193 FDSGPAGISIHG
+193 
-205 DETSKRALIMDYFFR
+205 MDYFFR

-318 PAEEVSYLAL
+318 PPEDVSYLAL

-410 VIRKYFGAMPCLR
+410 VIRKYFGAM
-423 RYDIDDDEW
+423 
-432 AYLALHI
+432 
-439 MAALERQKEKRKLQ
+439 
-453 VLVVCAT
+453 
-460 GYGSSQLLKSR
+460 
-471 LMKHFSDSLYLALHI
+471 HI

-525 SLHIVTETGYYEMSD
+525 SLHIVTETGYYEMS
-540 DILQGIDLIISS
+540 
-552 VNIGPVIFGVP
+552 
-563 FIHVSVFLGEEDV
+563 
-576 QNIQRFD
+576 D

-781 LQEQSESHPAI
+781 LQEQS
-792 RFVFLMSP
+792 
-800 SYVENRNLP
+800 
-809 KVTGAIVSLMEEP
+809 
-822 VLQEQILQEQSFD
+822 FD

>member
-99 RYLMQRLLLNGET
+99 RYLMQHLLLNGET

-118 AERLYVSTSTLK
+118 AE
-130 KELYQLRGML
+130 
-140 DEYGLVFD
+140 
-148 SGPAGISIHGD
+148 
-159 ETSKR
+159 
-164 ALIRLYV
+164 RLYV

-350 VKTVLSQLAEDDV
+350 VKTVLCQLAEDDV

-410 VIRKYFGAMPCLR
+410 VIRKYFGAMPSLR

-432 AYLALHI
+432 A
-439 MAALERQKEKRKLQ
+439 
-453 VLVVCAT
+453 
-460 GYGSSQLLKSR
+460 
-471 LMKHFSDSLYLALHI
+471 YLALHI

-576 QNIQRFD
+576 QNIQRF
-583 DILQGIDLI
+583 
-592 ISSVNIGP
+592 
-600 VIFGVPFIH
+600 
-609 VSVFLG
+609 
-615 EEDVQNIQRFIDQ
+615 IDQ

-665 GHPERDQVLS
+665 GHPERDLVLS

-755 VENRNLPKVTG
+755 VENRNL
-766 AIVSLMEEPVLQEQI
+766 S
-781 LQEQSESHPAI
+781 
-792 RFVFLMSP
+792 
-800 SYVENRNLP
+800 

>member
-99 RYLMQRLLLNGET
+99 RYLMQHLLLNGET

-118 AERLYVSTSTLK
+118 AE
-130 KELYQLRGML
+130 
-140 DEYGLVFD
+140 
-148 SGPAGISIHGD
+148 
-159 ETSKR
+159 
-164 ALIRLYV
+164 RLYV

-471 LMKHFSDSLYLALHI
+471 LMKHFSDSL
-486 MAALERQKEKRKLQV
+486 
-501 LVVCATGYGSSQ
+501 
-513 LLKSRLMKHFSD
+513 
-525 SLHIVTETGYYEMSD
+525 HIVTETGYYEMSD
-540 DILQGIDLIISS
+540 DILQGS
-552 VNIGPVIFGVP
+552 
-563 FIHVSVFLGEEDV
+563 
-576 QNIQRFD
+576 
-583 DILQGIDLI
+583 DLI

-781 LQEQSESHPAI
+781 LQEQS
-792 RFVFLMSP
+792 
-800 SYVENRNLP
+800 
-809 KVTGAIVSLMEEP
+809 
-822 VLQEQILQEQSFD
+822 FD